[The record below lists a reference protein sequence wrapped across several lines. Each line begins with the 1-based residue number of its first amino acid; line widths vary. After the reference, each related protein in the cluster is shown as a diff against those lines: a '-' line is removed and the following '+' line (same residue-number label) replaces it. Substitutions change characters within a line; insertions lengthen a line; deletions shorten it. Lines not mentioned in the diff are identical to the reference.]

1 MDRQNYITKIAIT
14 KQTQGRSLQGKGDG
28 CAGVRTKGG
37 EVKRGGREKTKT
49 KDIAASTNMH
59 VSRKG
64 QWRREQAPCPLR
76 WSSPGTSH
84 LEVVCGPPTCRWESH
99 PCIHPHIEICHS
111 SLFPAGFFLV
121 RILEG
126 LNFHLLHKMK
136 PEPLINLWSGRAPW
150 TRVCMA

>member
-14 KQTQGRSLQGKGDG
+14 KQTQERSLQGKGDG

-64 QWRREQAPCPLR
+64 QWRREQAPCPR
-76 WSSPGTSH
+76 PT
-84 LEVVCGPPTCRWESH
+84 EVVKPRNQPLGGCLWAPNLQVGVSPMHTPTYRNLPLQPVPSRIFLGENFGRT
-99 PCIHPHIEICHS
+99 E
-111 SLFPAGFFLV
+111 FPSTTQDEA
-121 RILEG
+121 
-126 LNFHLLHKMK
+126 
-136 PEPLINLWSGRAPW
+136 
-150 TRVCMA
+150 